1 MPTGNNELTDKNL
14 TFFLAP
20 KLIDMSNIIQ
30 ELPSLWY
37 VLHTKSRAEKVVFD
51 LLSKKTIDTFL
62 PTTRV
67 RSKRKDRRVMLD
79 LPLFPG
85 YVFVKTDL
93 EANHYLSILK
103 TPGAVK
109 LIGSKAGPI
118 PVDDTIIKSIQIM
131 VQSGESILT
140 GLQFQK
146 GDPVKVI
153 RGPFI
158 GVTGTFSTYHGVGRV
173 IVFID
178 LLGQSASVE
187 VDEEDIERIL

>member
-1 MPTGNNELTDKNL
+1 
-14 TFFLAP
+14 
-20 KLIDMSNIIQ
+20 MSDIIH
-30 ELPSLWY
+30 ELPDLWY
-37 VLHTKSRAEKVVFD
+37 VLHTKSRAEKVVHD
-51 LLSKKTIDTFL
+51 LLAKKAIEAFL
-62 PTTRV
+62 PTATV

-93 EANHYLSILK
+93 YAEHYLSILK

-109 LIGSKAGPI
+109 LIGNKSGPI
-118 PVDDTIIKSIQIM
+118 PVAESIVESLQIM

-140 GLQFQK
+140 GTEFFK
-146 GDPVKVI
+146 GEQVRVI
-153 RGPFI
+153 RGPFS
-158 GVTGTFSTYHGVGRV
+158 GVTGIFSNYRGNGRV

-187 VDEEDIERIL
+187 VDEEDIERILE